1 MTPEEIMK
9 AVLFFLTLAG
19 AGWGIWWKIDGRVK
33 EGEKSTEGRIRVAEE
48 RASKVAED
56 LAGFKLRAAE
66 TYATKAGME
75 AQTAQIMRAIEGVGS
90 RIDAISERLDRVFEQ
105 RTGRSTRA

>member
-1 MTPEEIMK
+1 MK
-9 AVLFFLTLAG
+9 AVLFFLTVAG
-19 AGWGIWWKIDGRVK
+19 AGWGIWWKIDSRVK
-33 EGEKSTEGRIRVAEE
+33 EGVKATEGRIRAAEE
-48 RASKVAED
+48 RASKVAEE
-56 LAGFKLRAAE
+56 LSGFKLRAAE

-105 RTGRSTRA
+105 RSTRTRT